1 MKVKVEVELD
11 INEVSVAHEYGLEI
25 DEVSDFV
32 QDAVG
37 QDMFTHYNNLGWI
50 R

>member
-25 DEVSDFV
+25 SEVSGFV
-32 QDAVG
+32 KEAVW
-37 QDMFTHYNNLGWI
+37 QDMFTHYDNLGWI